1 MTARKLQ
8 LCQEL
13 NNIQQRDIS
22 IDNYTLKIKELC
34 DALRSINVNID
45 DNEMVQICLS
55 GLTPRFGAIRSVVLA
70 RENPLSFFDLQ
81 SMVLVEENHVRTRIK
96 VEEEDKVVEEEVDS
110 VKADTTKSN
119 PENTTTTTGKA
130 LQTRKAEHLV
140 EGEAIMPNQADKTI
154 LSSAGIVAN
163 SDTTR

>member
-1 MTARKLQ
+1 MLYS
-8 LCQEL
+8 
-13 NNIQQRDIS
+13 N
-22 IDNYTLKIKELC
+22 
-34 DALRSINVNID
+34 
-45 DNEMVQICLS
+45 
-55 GLTPRFGAIRSVVLA
+55 
-70 RENPLSFFDLQ
+70 FDGGRGQ
-81 SMVLVEENHVRTRIK
+81 SRGRRGE
-96 VEEEDKVVEEEVDS
+96 S